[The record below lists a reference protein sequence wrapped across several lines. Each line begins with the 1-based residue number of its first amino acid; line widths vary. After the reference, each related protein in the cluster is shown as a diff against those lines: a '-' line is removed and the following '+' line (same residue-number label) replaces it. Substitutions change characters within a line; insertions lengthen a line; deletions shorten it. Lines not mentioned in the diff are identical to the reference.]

1 MILKSFELNKIKLE
15 NCNFYL
21 FYGDNEGFKEEII
34 KNFFEKQYQGNVY
47 RYDEKEVLDNV
58 DSFYNSILTKSFFD
72 NKKLIIINRVS
83 DKIRVIVEELIEK
96 KTEDIQF
103 ILNSKNLEKKSIL
116 RKFFEK
122 EKSIICV
129 PFYGDNNQ
137 TLNSIVSQFFRNKK
151 IPISQQLINVLTER
165 SRGDR
170 KNLNNELQKIENYSL
185 NKKTLNLQEIIKLS
199 NLADNYS
206 ASELIDHSLAKNTRK
221 TVAIFNENNYSDEDN
236 IIIIRTLLA
245 KLKRLLKI
253 HELIDEKGKVNP
265 NEAEFRAYYI
275 LQHVGNTDKA
285 EIPGYLRDLSTR
297 PEILNAPI
305 MQEALKIWV
314 AWKRND
320 YQRFFS
326 ILKASIH
333 VLVCCQAFE
342 YVGYMRYTALQTIH
356 RVNKGPK
363 QGLYFP
369 LHDLVGLLG
378 FDKPFSAASVLS
390 SSLVSAAAC
399 GTV

>member
-58 DSFYNSILTKSFFD
+58 GSFYNSILTKSFFD

-129 PFYGDNNQ
+129 PFYEDNNQ
-137 TLNSIVSQFFRNKK
+137 TLNSIISLFFRNKK
-151 IPISQQLINVLTER
+151 IPISQQLINVLIER

-170 KNLNNELQKIENYSL
+170 KNLNNELEKIDAYLL
-185 NKKTLNLQEIIKLS
+185 NKKNLNLEEIIKLT
-199 NLADNYS
+199 NLAENYN
-206 ASELIDHSLAKNTRK
+206 ASELVDHSLAKNTRK
-221 TVAIFNENNYSDEDN
+221 TVTILNENNYSDEDN

-245 KLKRLLKI
+245 KLKRLVKI
-253 HELIDEKGKVNP
+253 HELVDEKNNIEQAVSASKP
-265 NEAEFRAYYI
+265 
-275 LQHVGNTDKA
+275 
-285 EIPGYLRDLSTR
+285 
-297 PEILNAPI
+297 PI
-305 MQEALKIWV
+305 F
-314 AWKRND
+314 WK
-320 YQRFFS
+320 
-326 ILKASIH
+326 
-333 VLVCCQAFE
+333 
-342 YVGYMRYTALQTIH
+342 
-356 RVNKGPK
+356 
-363 QGLYFP
+363 
-369 LHDLVGLLG
+369 
-378 FDKPFSAASVLS
+378 DKPLVIQQIRSWKKEHLKDLIYKTNDIELLIKKNSTIAKNILS
-390 SSLVSAAAC
+390 DFIINNSRK
-399 GTV
+399 TNN